1 MGPSWRDGGRN
12 GRATRPYPGA
22 VVRIS
27 RPSSGGMLTGVVLV
41 LCAIASVQLGAS
53 IAKTVFDRIDPAGLT
68 LLRLAFAAAVVLL
81 VARPRI
87 RSWDAAAWRSIV
99 FLGVSLAAMNL
110 LFYFALPRIPIA
122 VAVTLELLGPLVL
135 ALVQSRRAVDV
146 AWVALAAIGVGVI
159 GAQSIGGDLDPIGV
173 VLALAAGACWA
184 GYILASA
191 SVGQRVPG
199 IGGLA
204 GALVIATVAVAP
216 FGIAGA
222 VGSVAADPSVLVPA
236 FLVAMLSSAIAYGL
250 ELLALRRVPTRV
262 FGILMSLEPAA
273 AAIFGFL
280 VVRELLSGWDLL
292 ALALVIVASAG
303 VALTAARARRPVPPS
318 TGPITGLVPPLP

>member
-1 MGPSWRDGGRN
+1 MGAAATGRQYADLMRVP
-12 GRATRPYPGA
+12 RA
-22 VVRIS
+22 S
-27 RPSSGGMLTGVVLV
+27 SSGMLGGVLLV
-41 LCAIASVQLGAS
+41 LCAIASVQFGAS

-68 LLRLAFAAAVVLL
+68 LLRLAFAAVIVLL

-87 RSWDAAAWRSIV
+87 RSWDRAAWRAIA
-99 FLGVSLAAMNL
+99 FLGITLAAMNL
-110 LFYFALPRIPIA
+110 LFYLALPRIPIA

-146 AWVALAAIGVGVI
+146 AWVALAAVGVGVI
-159 GAQSIGGDLDPIGV
+159 GAQSIGGDLDPVGV
-173 VLALAAGACWA
+173 VLALAAGGCWA
-184 GYILASA
+184 AYILASA

-204 GALVIATVAVAP
+204 GALVIATIAVAP
-216 FGIAGA
+216 FGVVGA
-222 VGSVAADPSVLVPA
+222 VGAVAADPSVLVPA
-236 FLVAMLSSAIAYGL
+236 FMIAMLSSAIAYGL

-280 VVRELLSGWDLL
+280 VVRELLTGWDLL

-303 VALTAARARRPVPPS
+303 VALTAARARRPAPPS